1 MARGKVATCF
11 WFDQNAEDAARFYIS
26 LLPDSRIDGVIKSPD
41 GNVLVVEFTLAG
53 TPYQA
58 LNGGPHFTLSE
69 AASISVLTKDQA
81 ETDRL
86 WDILTADGGA
96 ESQCGWVKD
105 RFGLSWQIVPRRATE
120 LLSGSDAAKVFPA
133 LMKMGKIDIA
143 TLESAAMA

>member
-86 WDILTADGGA
+86 WEYPD
-96 ESQCGWVKD
+96 CGWRGGIAMRMGQGPFRPVMAD
-105 RFGLSWQIVPRRATE
+105 RAPQGD
-120 LLSGSDAAKVFPA
+120 G
-133 LMKMGKIDIA
+133 IA
-143 TLESAAMA
+143 ERI